1 MVRIRI
7 NEIVVISLLLW
18 WHQPKTELV
27 HESEICEVKER
38 WQQIDVFLKRWTG
51 VHPNGNNITL
61 FYKLQ
66 RLVDIYVYLIYN
78 NRNDNGIV
86 SAALYN
92 TTFVGFFFN
101 QAHMWSTYPTWFLK
115 CQNME
120 HYCICKNLSLKHTII
135 CTHTYTYIYIYKYYS
150 YLSTFQMFRLHSYTT
165 IFVEGSSCC
174 TGSC

>member
-61 FYKLQ
+61 FYILQ

-92 TTFVGFFFN
+92 TTFVGFFLTK
-101 QAHMWSTYPTWFLK
+101 HICEVLILHGSWSVKTW
-115 CQNME
+115 NTTV
-120 HYCICKNLSLKHTII
+120 YVRICPWNILSYVHIHI
-135 CTHTYTYIYIYKYYS
+135 RIYIYKYFS